1 MGEER
6 ILRGELIYTFNY
18 LGSTPLLGDAFRFS
32 MRALGAAALASPS
45 QGCCS
50 TAGIDLGLGACHC
63 SSERCWC
70 FFLSP
75 SVTMSAMLGPCPVNL
90 QPAVV
95 SRILSTKEGNSA
107 VWEGGSWWREV
118 GACEAAGS
126 KILPDRRKLGGGNN
140 YGTFST
146 LPKPYVWSYLCIF

>member
-1 MGEER
+1 MHFDSPREPWVQLPWQAPAR
-6 ILRGELIYTFNY
+6 
-18 LGSTPLLGDAFRFS
+18 D
-32 MRALGAAALASPS
+32 AAAL
-45 QGCCS
+45 QVLIWVWVLV
-50 TAGIDLGLGACHC
+50 TAARRGAGV
-63 SSERCWC
+63 

-75 SVTMSAMLGPCPVNL
+75 SVTMSAMLGPYPVNL